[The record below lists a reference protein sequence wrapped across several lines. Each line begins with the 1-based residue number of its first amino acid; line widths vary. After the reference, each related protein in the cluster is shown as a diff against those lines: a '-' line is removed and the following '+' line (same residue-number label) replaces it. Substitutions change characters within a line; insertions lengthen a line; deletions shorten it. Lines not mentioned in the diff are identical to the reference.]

1 MLPRLVHLWKDR
13 LTASGGQPAFWALG
27 KSGGQGSLEKG
38 KGLVLG
44 EAKSEAGVPIIGL
57 VVVPGGDS
65 ERSNR
70 LYPPIPW
77 LARTCLTIRRNP
89 VTQPFARRLR
99 NILIR
104 ERLNPADVARCLG
117 GGHKDEVAVS
127 NTRSP
132 DATNRTCGIC

>member
-1 MLPRLVHLWKDR
+1 M
-13 LTASGGQPAFWALG
+13 
-27 KSGGQGSLEKG
+27 EKG

-44 EAKSEAGVPIIGL
+44 EAKSEARVPIIGL

-127 NTRSP
+127 NTGSP